1 MYLIYNPTRILNCSV
16 DRLNAFR
23 RRSWGSFRLGI
34 RLITFSLQSKHLSPN
49 EPEHLGPQ

>member
-23 RRSWGSFRLGI
+23 RRSLGSFSLRT